1 MGKKRRL
8 NSSKAKFNLKHAQ
21 HPRMRHL
28 SKQEKTV
35 EEDIIEVQPE
45 VVIEAQ
51 PEVVIEAQPEVVLQ
65 EEKVE
70 ETPKD
75 APKRKSTKKAS
86 TKKRRPK
93 KTTTP
98 EITA

>member
-51 PEVVIEAQPEVVLQ
+51 PEVALQ

-70 ETPKD
+70 ETPKV

>member
-8 NSSKAKFNLKHAQ
+8 NASKAKFNIKHAN
-21 HPRMRHL
+21 HPRMKHL

-35 EEDIIEVQPE
+35 EEDIIE
-45 VVIEAQ
+45 AQ
-51 PEVVIEAQPEVVLQ
+51 PEVVIEAQPEVALQ

-70 ETPKD
+70 ETPKV

>member
-51 PEVVIEAQPEVVLQ
+51 PEVVLQ

>member
-35 EEDIIEVQPE
+35 EEDIIE
-45 VVIEAQ
+45 AQ
-51 PEVVIEAQPEVVLQ
+51 PEVVIEAQPEAILQ
-65 EEKVE
+65 EETLEEMPKV
-70 ETPKD
+70 

>member
-35 EEDIIEVQPE
+35 EEDIIE
-45 VVIEAQ
+45 AQ
-51 PEVVIEAQPEVVLQ
+51 PEVVIEAQPEVALQ

-70 ETPKD
+70 ETPKV

-98 EITA
+98 EITT

>member
-35 EEDIIEVQPE
+35 EEDIIE
-45 VVIEAQ
+45 AQ
-51 PEVVIEAQPEVVLQ
+51 PEVVIEAQPEVALQ

-70 ETPKD
+70 ETPKV